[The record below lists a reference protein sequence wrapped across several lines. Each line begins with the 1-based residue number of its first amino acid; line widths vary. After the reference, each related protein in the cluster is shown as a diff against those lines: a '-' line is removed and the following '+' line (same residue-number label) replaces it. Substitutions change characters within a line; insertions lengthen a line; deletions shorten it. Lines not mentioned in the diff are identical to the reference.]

1 MGVFEGKQLVLS
13 GRQARV
19 DWNLQAIAG
28 LPSEPMQG
36 LPTLGPL
43 PDSLES
49 FRKVAE
55 KWLNVSPDITRLAFG
70 AVLVIKVA
78 DLPSA
83 YQELSQFLPNVS
95 LDKTDSPDFLYQI
108 NRPRTSELREGL
120 RINRLS
126 KWSVT
131 QTGTIAINI
140 GPSAGPTLESG
151 SPQSACRLELD
162 INTSAESLTPIPQ
175 DKTQVL
181 FKELIELGSEIADK
195 GDIP

>member
-1 MGVFEGKQLVLS
+1 MTRQQDTAQNADRWQVERLRATTFHLPGLHIPESVHWWEEVIGDKPEQTVTRPKEGAIQQLGVFEGKQLVLS

-55 KWLNVSPDITRLAFG
+55 KWLNVSPDITRLASG
-70 AVLVIKVA
+70 AVLVIKGA

-83 YQELSQFLPNVS
+83 YPGLSH
-95 LDKTDSPDFLYQI
+95 LDF
-108 NRPRTSELREGL
+108 G
-120 RINRLS
+120 
-126 KWSVT
+126 
-131 QTGTIAINI
+131 
-140 GPSAGPTLESG
+140 
-151 SPQSACRLELD
+151 
-162 INTSAESLTPIPQ
+162 
-175 DKTQVL
+175 
-181 FKELIELGSEIADK
+181 ELG
-195 GDIP
+195 